1 LSERRKQAEIRRNF
15 KVKERGGNVMGL
27 SVEVTDAR
35 HVLVVR
41 LTGELDHHTAEKV
54 RNRID
59 EKLMSG
65 SYVNLVF
72 NLSGLT
78 FMDSS
83 GLGVLLGRY
92 KRVSQL
98 GGHMILCCVNPSI
111 SRLMELSGLFKI
123 LPLYQ
128 NEQAA
133 LEACEVTS

>member
-1 LSERRKQAEIRRNF
+1 
-15 KVKERGGNVMGL
+15 MGL

-98 GGHMILCCVNPSI
+98 GGNMILCCVNPSI

>member
-1 LSERRKQAEIRRNF
+1 
-15 KVKERGGNVMGL
+15 MGL
-27 SVEVTDAR
+27 SVEVTDSR
-35 HVLVVR
+35 NVLVVR

-59 EKLMSG
+59 EKLMTG
-65 SYVNLVF
+65 LYTNLIF
-72 NLSGLT
+72 NLSGLI

-98 GGHMILCCVNPSI
+98 GGNMILCAVNPSVY
-111 SRLMELSGLFKI
+111 RLMELAGLFKI
-123 LPLYQ
+123 LPLYK

-133 LEACEVTS
+133 LEACGVTS

>member
-1 LSERRKQAEIRRNF
+1 
-15 KVKERGGNVMGL
+15 MGL

-83 GLGVLLGRY
+83 GI
-92 KRVSQL
+92 
-98 GGHMILCCVNPSI
+98 GGSSGSI
-111 SRLMELSGLFKI
+111 
-123 LPLYQ
+123 
-128 NEQAA
+128 
-133 LEACEVTS
+133 